1 MLRVCK
7 HDSVLH
13 VDMYVHMR
21 RLKGHKTSSPDG
33 THITCDDGKIVS
45 LELSSEDEEVS
56 YWVCRGFPSYWIGR
70 EQLSYENT
78 DEMVDY
84 QKDDII
90 NYAFE
95 MAFYGVLKEKQN
107 HVLIGSVGKHLFS
120 GEFHVKSVCCLQISI
135 W

>member
-56 YWVCRGFPSYWIGR
+56 Y
-70 EQLSYENT
+70 
-78 DEMVDY
+78 
-84 QKDDII
+84 
-90 NYAFE
+90 
-95 MAFYGVLKEKQN
+95 
-107 HVLIGSVGKHLFS
+107 
-120 GEFHVKSVCCLQISI
+120 
-135 W
+135 